1 MFFVGATGQLLT
13 LILTVCLPFV
23 FFLSGNQSI
32 NISNSS
38 LQIEVSQVQHE
49 IAAGNEVNTFTYTDA
64 KSIEDWYYNFVS
76 ENISHKK
83 IPLREFNVK
92 KDLFYTDSSG
102 NKAPPVFHCF
112 C

>member
-32 NISNSS
+32 NITDSS
-38 LQIEVSQVQHE
+38 LQIEVRQVQHE
-49 IAAGNEVNTFTYTDA
+49 IAFNEVNTVSPSETSATE
-64 KSIEDWYYNFVS
+64 IQHYNFIA
-76 ENISHKK
+76 ETHLYKK
-83 IPLREFNVK
+83 IPLREFNIK
-92 KDLFYTDSSG
+92 QDLFYIESSG

>member
-23 FFLSGNQSI
+23 FFLSGPR
-32 NISNSS
+32 NIEISDSS
-38 LQIEVSQVQHE
+38 LQIEVRQIQHE
-49 IAAGNEVNTFTYTDA
+49 VIHNEIDSVSYSEANAAESQLCNLVIDNCTCE
-64 KSIEDWYYNFVS
+64 
-76 ENISHKK
+76 K

-92 KDLFYTDSSG
+92 RESFYIDSSG
-102 NKAPPVFHCF
+102 NKAPPVFHYF

>member
-23 FFLSGNQSI
+23 FFISGHQNI
-32 NISNSS
+32 NLSNSS
-38 LQIEVSQVQHE
+38 LKIEVRQVQHE
-49 IAAGNEVNTFTYTDA
+49 VINHQVKVVAYDDLILAESQHRNFISE
-64 KSIEDWYYNFVS
+64 KYNQ
-76 ENISHKK
+76 NK
-83 IPLREFNVK
+83 IPLREFIVK
-92 KDLFYTDSSG
+92 RRLFYIDSSG

>member
-23 FFLSGNQSI
+23 FFFSGHQ
-32 NISNSS
+32 NIEIADSS
-38 LQIEVSQVQHE
+38 LQIEVRE
-49 IAAGNEVNTFTYTDA
+49 IHHNVIHHEVNAVSYDELILA
-64 KSIEDWYYNFVS
+64 ENQHSNFVF
-76 ENISHKK
+76 ETYKRKK
-83 IPLREFNVK
+83 IPLREFNIK
-92 KDLFYTDSSG
+92 TETFYIDSSG

>member
-32 NISNSS
+32 NITDSS
-38 LQIEVSQVQHE
+38 LQIEVCQVQHE
-49 IAAGNEVNTFTYTDA
+49 IAFNELNTVSSSETSATEFQH
-64 KSIEDWYYNFVS
+64 YNFIA
-76 ENISHKK
+76 ENHLYKK
-83 IPLREFNVK
+83 IPLREFNIK
-92 KDLFYTDSSG
+92 QDWFYIESSG